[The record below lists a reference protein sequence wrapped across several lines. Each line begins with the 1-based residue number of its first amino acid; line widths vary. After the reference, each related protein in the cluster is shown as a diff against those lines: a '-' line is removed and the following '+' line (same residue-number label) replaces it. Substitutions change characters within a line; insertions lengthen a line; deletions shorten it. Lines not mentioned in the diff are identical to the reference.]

1 MAGYGDVAA
10 QETKIDPEIRK
21 AFEMKSSEF
30 SCNDS
35 ILEVLAREWS
45 EHFIP
50 RKVRVESYK
59 INIYPPGGHFK
70 SHRDTPEKD
79 LVGTFIVGLFE
90 TERWSREEGLR
101 LGGTRT
107 SVSPLQAV

>member
-45 EHFIP
+45 KHFIP

-59 INIYPPGGHFK
+59 IHIYPPGGHFK
-70 SHRDTPEKD
+70 THRDTPEKD
-79 LVGTFIVGLFE
+79 LVGTFVIG
-90 TERWSREEGLR
+90 
-101 LGGTRT
+101 
-107 SVSPLQAV
+107 